1 MASGGPTGKRGCLF
15 IPLCS
20 FVHQLDYHGHRR
32 SGYHCPG
39 GVYDRSYPQ
48 LIEILLEEIS
58 EKVDAHA
65 NAASDANE
73 PDEANAAMDE
83 IEASLD
89 QSGFCH

>member
-1 MASGGPTGKRGCLF
+1 M
-15 IPLCS
+15 
-20 FVHQLDYHGHRR
+20 
-32 SGYHCPG
+32 
-39 GVYDRSYPQ
+39 
-48 LIEILLEEIS
+48 IEILLEEIS